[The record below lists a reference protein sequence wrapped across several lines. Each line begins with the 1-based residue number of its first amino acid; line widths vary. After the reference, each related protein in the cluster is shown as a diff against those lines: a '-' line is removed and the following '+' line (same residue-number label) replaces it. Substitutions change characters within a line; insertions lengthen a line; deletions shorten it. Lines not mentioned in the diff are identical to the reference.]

1 MNKEGVAPLFGV
13 ALSGEKRGE
22 VAGELCGEAAAEV
35 VNFMGDAKS
44 TTADTGGGGCCE
56 PDEFDALAAA
66 LALGP

>member
-35 VNFMGDAKS
+35 VNFIGDAKS
-44 TTADTGGGGCCE
+44 TTADTGGGGC
-56 PDEFDALAAA
+56 
-66 LALGP
+66 